1 MASRKIDYYLQGT
14 ARLQQLTEHANHLI
28 NLQKLYIKLAPSGL
42 AVQSSVAAHDGRT
55 LVITTG
61 NGAIAAKLRQQLPS
75 LLAKFQERGVEV
87 TSIQVR
93 VQARNPEPTPGH
105 PKQIA
110 LSSAALSDLERL
122 SKSLEDAPLKMAVET
137 MIARHKTGKS

>member
-14 ARLQQLTEHANHLI
+14 ARLQQLTTHANYLI
-28 NLQKLYIKLAPSGL
+28 KLQKLYAELAPSGL
-42 AVQSSVAAHDGRT
+42 ALQSNVAAHDGRT

-75 LLAKFQERGVEV
+75 LLAKFQERGIEV

-93 VQARNPEPTPGH
+93 VQARNPDQASRH
-105 PKQIA
+105 SKQIA
-110 LSSAALSDLERL
+110 LSEAALTDLERL
-122 SKSLEDAPLKMAVET
+122 SRSLEDAPLKMAVET